1 MRLSRRRLVGLAG
14 TALAAPALIRPARA
28 ARVFVDSAG
37 RRVNVPDRVTR
48 VFAAGP
54 PATILLF
61 ALAPDTLLG
70 WSRTFHPAE
79 REFVPEKYADLPELG
94 RLTGRG
100 NTANV
105 EIILAAK
112 PDVIFDYGTVN
123 PTYVSLADRVQEQ
136 TGVPYVLIDGAFGA
150 MEDAIIR
157 MGELLAKPE
166 AATEL
171 ASYVRNTLTTI
182 DRMLARRPAG
192 QRPRVYYARGPKGI
206 DTALGGSITVESIER
221 VGAINVAAEALGRGG
236 TATVSL
242 EQILAWNPDTIVTL
256 DENFHRAAQTDPS
269 WRGVAAVRQNR
280 IYLAPRLPFGWVDFP
295 PSINR
300 LIGLRWLARVLY
312 PGLYAGDLPHET
324 RDFYR
329 RFYHRTP
336 DDAQIARLLGPA
348 LSRG

>member
-1 MRLSRRRLVGLAG
+1 MRLTRRRFVRQTG
-14 TALAAPALIRPARA
+14 TVLAAPALIRPAYA

-37 RRVNVPDRVTR
+37 RRVSVPDRITR

-105 EIILAAK
+105 EVILAAK
-112 PDVIFDYGTVN
+112 PDVIFDYGTIS
-123 PTYVSLADRVQEQ
+123 PTYVSLADWVQEQ

-150 MEDAIIR
+150 MESAIAR
-157 MGELLAKPE
+157 MGELLAAPRV
-166 AATEL
+166 AAEL
-171 ASYVRNTLTTI
+171 AAYVRDTLATL
-182 DRMLARRPAG
+182 DAVLAKLPAN

-256 DENFHRAAQTDPS
+256 DENFHRAAREDPS
-269 WRGVAAVRQNR
+269 WRGVSAVRQNR
-280 IYLAPRLPFGWVDFP
+280 VYLAPRLPFGWVDFP

-300 LIGLRWLARVLY
+300 LIGLRWLAKVLY
-312 PGLYAGDLPHET
+312 PDLYAGDLVSET

-336 DDAQIARLLGPA
+336 DNAQIARLLGPG

>member
-1 MRLSRRRLVGLAG
+1 MVLSRRRFAVAAG
-14 TALAAPALIRPARA
+14 AVLAAPALIRPARA

-37 RRVNVPDRVTR
+37 RRVAVPDTVRR

-79 REFVPEKYADLPELG
+79 RDFVPQKYADLPELG

-105 EIILAAK
+105 EVILTAK
-112 PDVIFDYGTVN
+112 PDVIFDYGTIN

-150 MEDAIIR
+150 MDTAITR
-157 MGELLAKPE
+157 MGELLAAP
-166 AATEL
+166 AVASEL
-171 ASYVRNTLTTI
+171 AAYVRGTLATI
-182 DRMLARRPAG
+182 DEVLAKRPAAR
-192 QRPRVYYARGPKGI
+192 RPRVYYGRGPRGI
-206 DTALGGSITVESIER
+206 DTALGGSITVESLER
-221 VGAINVAAEALGRGG
+221 VGAVNVAAEALGRGG
-236 TATVSL
+236 IATVSL

-256 DENFHRAAQTDPS
+256 DENFHRLAREDVN
-269 WRGVAAVRQNR
+269 WRGVRAVREGR
-280 IYLAPRLPFGWVDFP
+280 VYLAPRLPFGWIDFP
-295 PSINR
+295 PAMNR
-300 LIGLRWLARVLY
+300 LIGLHWLAKVLY
-312 PGLYAGDLPHET
+312 PDLYAGDLTSET
-324 RDFYR
+324 REFYR

-336 DDAQIARLLGPA
+336 TDAQIAQLLGPSLA
-348 LSRG
+348 R